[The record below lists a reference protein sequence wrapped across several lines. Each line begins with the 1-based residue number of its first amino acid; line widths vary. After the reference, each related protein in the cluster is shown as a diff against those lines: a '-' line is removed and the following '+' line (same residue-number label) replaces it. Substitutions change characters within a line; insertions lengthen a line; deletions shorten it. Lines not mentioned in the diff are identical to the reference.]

1 MPASHVGQQKGETMN
16 YAFPS
21 ATLYSAALSRR
32 AMLRSGLGLGAG
44 AALASLPFP
53 LLAQSGA
60 GWPNVDAM
68 LSNYV
73 GGGKVANMV
82 AALGRGA
89 REAQFLAQGRRGFSL
104 PERAGADSLY
114 RIYSMTKP
122 ITGMAAMICID
133 EGLFGLDQPL
143 AEILPGF
150 ANLQV
155 QKRYDGAITP
165 DNLEPA
171 ARPITIRQL
180 LTHTAGLGYSLV
192 QNGPIAQAYIRYGI
206 VPGQVTRLPLP
217 AAFAGTPASSLAKF
231 ADNLARMPLVF
242 QPGTRWSYSV
252 GLDLMGRV
260 IEVVSGMAFDA
271 FLKQRI
277 FDPVG
282 MDSTWFQVPAGEA
295 DRLTA
300 NYFSLLGALVPID
313 MPDSSIYLD
322 KPAFPFGGAGLVSSA
337 RDYDRFLQMVLGYGQ
352 IDGRRVMSEAAV
364 RLGTSNLLPTTLHPN
379 DPVAA
384 QYGFGAGGR
393 VGTRGA
399 EIGSYGWGGAAGTL
413 GFVHFGTGTR
423 ATLMT
428 QYMPS
433 DIYALEQQFPAA
445 VLADLDRQ
453 GDA

>member
-1 MPASHVGQQKGETMN
+1 MIEATISAST
-16 YAFPS
+16 
-21 ATLYSAALSRR
+21 TRR
-32 AMLRSGLGLGAG
+32 ALLRSGLALGSG
-44 AALASLPFP
+44 AALATLPFP
-53 LLAQSGA
+53 LHAQTVA
-60 GWPNVDAM
+60 RWPNVEAM
-68 LSNYV
+68 LRNYV

-82 AALGRGA
+82 VALGRGA
-89 REAQFLAQGRRGFSL
+89 RDPQFLAQGTRGFSL

-122 ITGMAAMICID
+122 ITGMAAMICIE

-143 AEILPGF
+143 AEILPAF
-150 ANLQV
+150 ANMQV
-155 QKRYDGAITP
+155 QKRYDGPITS

-171 ARPITIRQL
+171 VRPITIRQL

-192 QNGPIAQAYIRYGI
+192 QSGPIAQAYARYGI

-217 AAFAGTPASSLAKF
+217 AAFAGAPASSLAKF
-231 ADNLARMPLVF
+231 AENLARMPLVF

-252 GLDLMGRV
+252 SLDLMGRV
-260 IEVVSGMAFDA
+260 IEVASGMAFDA

-282 MDSTWFQVPAGEA
+282 MDSTWFRVPAGETN
-295 DRLTA
+295 RLTA

-313 MPDSSIYLD
+313 MPDTSIYLD
-322 KPAFPFGGAGLVSSA
+322 KPAFPFGGAGLVSSP
-337 RDYDRFLQMVLGYGQ
+337 RDYDRFLEMVLGYGQ

-364 RLGTSNLLPTTLHPN
+364 RLGTSNLLPDTLHPN

-393 VGTRGA
+393 VGTKGA
-399 EIGSYGWGGAAGTL
+399 EVGSYGWGGAAGTI
-413 GFVHFGTGTR
+413 GFLHFGTGTR
-423 ATLMT
+423 ATMMT

-433 DIYALEQQFPAA
+433 DLYAVDEQFPAA
-445 VLADLDRQ
+445 VMADVISQ